1 MLHISGQMQLFSS
14 IHTRK
19 WGFLLLIISL
29 LSCRPEN
36 ISPDEL
42 ISIPAPQ
49 GEFLLFSP
57 DDSKYFV
64 EILENPQ
71 EGKKVDYVKI
81 LAALEDGRSYELRSI
96 SQFPARVALSLR
108 EVVGAIQDTE
118 LAQMNRGSNIKLN
131 FLVKEADQGEEP
143 HTTQFLLP
151 TICPV
156 PGLAG
161 TYEAL
166 SSGTSGP
173 GGGGKFTEIRSSVEI
188 TAVSDFEFEISDA
201 TGGVF
206 TEIWAAKAEKARLIE
221 NCRELEFPSFIDQ
234 FDDEFSGEAVLRGD
248 GRIQLNWR
256 SSYGDSGTTIFRKQ

>member
-1 MLHISGQMQLFSS
+1 MQLFGS
-14 IHTRK
+14 ISMRN
-19 WGFLLLIISL
+19 WGIFFLFISL
-29 LSCRPEN
+29 MACRPEN

-64 EILENPQ
+64 EIRENPR
-71 EGKKVDYVKI
+71 EGTKVDYVKI
-81 LAALEDGRSYELRSI
+81 LVALEDGRSFEFKKVN
-96 SQFPARVALSLR
+96 QFPARIAISLR
-108 EVVGAIQDTE
+108 EAVEAIADTE
-118 LAQMNRGSNIKLN
+118 LGDMNRGSSIKLN

-143 HTTQFLLP
+143 HTAQFLLA
-151 TICPV
+151 TQCPE

-161 TYEAL
+161 TYVSI

-173 GGGGKFTEIRSSVEI
+173 GGGGKFNDISSSVEI
-188 TAVSDFEFEISDA
+188 KALSDFEFEISDA

-206 TEIWAAKAEKARLIE
+206 KEIWAAKAEKARLIE

-248 GRIQLNWR
+248 GRIELNWR
-256 SSYGDSGTTIFRKQ
+256 TSYGDSGKTIFSKQ